1 MEEEIL
7 VKGEKNF
14 HIYLTTMFLLL
25 FALSVFV
32 FIIFCFIKCIDSMFD
47 FLIYCF
53 SFLVSIIIL
62 LIIYK
67 VTQSYI
73 SEEIYLT
80 NTKFVLKR
88 GKKTLE
94 FPLENVIKLR
104 CANDNL
110 TSIISI
116 RTRNV
121 KKYLIF
127 NMENSTE
134 IYNKYINARK
144 KLDLPPEHDRE
155 NPIWF
160 VLVMLVLFSV
170 ISMSLFQDYLENIPA
185 PSFITQEHF
194 DD

>member
-1 MEEEIL
+1 MEEQIL

-25 FALSVFV
+25 FAFSVFV
-32 FIIFCFIKCIDSMFD
+32 FVIFCFIKCIDSMFD

-53 SFLVSIIIL
+53 SSLATIFI
-62 LIIYK
+62 LIITYK
-67 VTQSYI
+67 ITQSYFN
-73 SEEIYLT
+73 EEIYLT
-80 NTKFVLKR
+80 NTKFILKR

-121 KKYLIF
+121 KKYIVF

-134 IYNKYINARK
+134 IYNEYIEARNR
-144 KLDLPPEHDRE
+144 LNLPPERDRE
-155 NPIWF
+155 NPILF
-160 VLVMLVLFSV
+160 VLVMLFLFSV
-170 ISMSLFQDYLENIPA
+170 ISISLFQDYLEGMPA
-185 PSFITQEHF
+185 PSFITQKDF

>member
-25 FALSVFV
+25 FAFSVFV

-53 SFLVSIIIL
+53 SSLATIIIL

-121 KKYLIF
+121 KKYLVF

-134 IYNKYINARK
+134 IYNKYITARK

-155 NPIWF
+155 NPILF

-170 ISMSLFQDYLENIPA
+170 ISMSLFQDYLENMPA
-185 PSFITQEHF
+185 PSFITQENF